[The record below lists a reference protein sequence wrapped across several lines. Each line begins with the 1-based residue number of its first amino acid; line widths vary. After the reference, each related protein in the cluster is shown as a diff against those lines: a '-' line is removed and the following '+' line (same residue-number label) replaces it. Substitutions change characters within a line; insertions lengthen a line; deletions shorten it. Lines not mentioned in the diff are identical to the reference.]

1 LTHFTSNSMI
11 SISIMNTKRNQ
22 SQILRDHYL
31 TLGKKFAAK
40 AGIVAMALTMFASGP
55 AFAAAGVLGSRS
67 AKLDNSAGNAANVTA
82 TFLVTPG
89 SAATIKG
96 VKFSLC
102 TSPLLSVSCTSPAGA
117 TLAAATAGSQLKN
130 GGAIGFPYA
139 APTYTSTTDVCFT
152 NATGNAFNGSTDTF
166 TFPLQVIHLPTAINS
181 EFYLRE
187 QTWSTADCT
196 TTAVDFG
203 GFAESTS
210 QQLAVTASVQETI
223 TFCVGVTITTACT
236 VVGSGAVPLTPNV
249 MSTGAVS
256 TATAKMSA
264 STNATNGFIIQYLG
278 STFTDTTGDSI
289 ALAAATGTALGA
301 PGTEIFGFNLV
312 ANSGG
317 NFGTVGAA
325 FTGGSGNIT
334 IDPDYATNN
343 TIAYTTAGSGSATSN
358 VATASGPTVM
368 ANFTMSYAANIGALT
383 KPGSYTSTQ
392 TFIATG
398 TF

>member
-1 LTHFTSNSMI
+1 M
-11 SISIMNTKRNQ
+11 KRN

-67 AKLDNSAGNAANVTA
+67 ATLNNSKGGATNVTA

-89 SAATIKG
+89 SAATVKG

-166 TFPLQVIHLPTAINS
+166 TFPLQVITLPTAINS
-181 EFYLRE
+181 QFYFRE
-187 QTWSTADCT
+187 QTWSSADCT

-210 QQLAVTASVQETI
+210 QQLAVTASVQEDL

-236 VVGSGAVPLTPNV
+236 TVGSGAVPLTPNV
-249 MSTGAVS
+249 MSSGAIS

-264 STNATNGFIIQYLG
+264 STNATSGFIIQYLG
-278 STFTDTTGDSI
+278 STFTDTTADSI
-289 ALAAATGTALGA
+289 ALAATGGSAVVA
-301 PGTEIFGFNLV
+301 PGNEQFGFNLV
-312 ANSGG
+312 ANSAG
-317 NFGTVGAA
+317 NFGAVGAN

-334 IDPDYATNN
+334 IAAGYNTNN
-343 TIAYTTAGSGSATSN
+343 TIAYSTSQATSQ
-358 VATASGPTVM
+358 VASASGPTVM
-368 ANFTMSYAANIGALT
+368 TNFTMSYAANVSALT
-383 KPGSYTSTQ
+383 KPGSYTATQ